1 MEISRTQLLEHLSG
15 MTVMEMCDLTR
26 DLEETWGV
34 SATPQQPWQD
44 QFSTRDMEPEEQTEF
59 DVILE
64 SYGEKK
70 IQVIKT
76 LRAEM
81 AGLGLK
87 EAKLLTES
95 APTPIKEQVSKEEAE
110 NLKAELEKAGA
121 TVTIK

>member
-1 MEISRTQLLEHLSG
+1 
-15 MTVMEMCDLTR
+15 MEMCDLTR

-34 SATPQQPWQD
+34 SAAAPVTT
-44 QFSTRDMEPEEQTEF
+44 FTVEGAEPVEEQTEF

-64 SYGEKK
+64 SFGEKK
-70 IQVIKT
+70 INVIKT

-81 AGLGLK
+81 PGLGLK

-95 APTPIKEQVSKEEAE
+95 APTPIKEEVSKDEAE
-110 NLKAELEKAGA
+110 KLKAELEKAGA

>member
-1 MEISRTQLLEHLSG
+1 
-15 MTVMEMCDLTR
+15 MTVMEMCNLTR

-34 SATPQQPWQD
+34 SATPQLAQTTGGLHPD
-44 QFSTRDMEPEEQTEF
+44 FEPEVQTEF
-59 DVILE
+59 NVILE

-70 IQVIKT
+70 IPVIKT

-81 AGLGLK
+81 PELGLK
-87 EAKLLTES
+87 EAKVLTEA
-95 APTPIKEQVSKEEAE
+95 APITIKEEVSKEEAE

>member
-1 MEISRTQLLEHLSG
+1 

-34 SATPQQPWQD
+34 SATPQITQTTGAP
-44 QFSTRDMEPEEQTEF
+44 TGEPAPEQTEF

-64 SYGEKK
+64 SFGEKK
-70 IQVIKT
+70 IPVIKT

-81 AGLGLK
+81 PGLGLK
-87 EAKLLTES
+87 EAKFLVEQ
-95 APTPIKEQVSKEEAE
+95 APAPIKEDVSKEEAE

>member
-1 MEISRTQLLEHLSG
+1 
-15 MTVMEMCDLTR
+15 MEMCDLTR

-34 SATPQQPWQD
+34 TAAAPVTAFTTVGPVPV
-44 QFSTRDMEPEEQTEF
+44 EEQTAF

-64 SYGEKK
+64 SFGEKK
-70 IQVIKT
+70 IMVIKA

-81 AGLGLK
+81 PGLGLK

-95 APTPIKEQVSKEEAE
+95 APTAIKEDVSKEEAE

>member
-1 MEISRTQLLEHLSG
+1 
-15 MTVMEMCDLTR
+15 MEMCDLTR

-34 SATPQQPWQD
+34 SATAPVTP
-44 QFSTRDMEPEEQTEF
+44 FETFGPEPVEVQTEF

-70 IQVIKT
+70 INVIKT

-81 AGLGLK
+81 TGLGLK
-87 EAKLLTES
+87 EAKVLAEA
-95 APTPIKEQVSKEEAE
+95 APTAIKEDVSKEEAE

>member
-1 MEISRTQLLEHLSG
+1 

-34 SATPQQPWQD
+34 SAAVPVTTSIQVGPDPV
-44 QFSTRDMEPEEQTEF
+44 EEQTEF

-64 SYGEKK
+64 SFGEKK
-70 IQVIKT
+70 IMVIKT
-76 LRAEM
+76 LRSEM
-81 AGLGLK
+81 PGLGLK
-87 EAKLLTES
+87 EAKFLVEE
-95 APTPIKEQVSKEEAE
+95 APTPIKEEVSKEEAE

>member
-1 MEISRTQLLEHLSG
+1 MEITRTALIEHLGS

-34 SATPQQPWQD
+34 SATPQTAYVSPTITED
-44 QFSTRDMEPEEQTEF
+44 VSEQTEF

-64 SYGEKK
+64 SFGEKK
-70 IQVIKT
+70 IPVIKT

-81 AGLGLK
+81 PGLGLK
-87 EAKLLTES
+87 EAKFLVEQ
-95 APTPIKEQVSKEEAE
+95 APTPIKEEVSKEEAE